1 MVDSVERAFATFSPS
16 PEGRDLKASW
26 VRSQKAGLDPS
37 KPMDPPTS
45 DSVDTE
51 SRLFRAAAPV
61 LDRVRSEIDGERL
74 SVMLVGAKAEMLA
87 TINGCAQIDSVVARI
102 GATPGALWREDT
114 TGTNALATPF
124 VTREPLFVRGPQHYV
139 EGLHDY
145 SCYGRP
151 IFSPLNGQLV
161 GVLDIMSD
169 AGAESALM
177 RPFVDSAIAEI
188 ERNIK
193 RSVGTRSQS
202 VIRAFEEAAQ
212 HPAAMVVAVSRSMVL
227 QSAAAARVLS
237 STDLAWLQQL
247 AEGLHRS
254 TRTEIELTSG
264 YSAQLDMEVVG
275 DSDGVLI
282 RVQSRQRPMVPRT
295 AEPLRHWSRMRRW
308 FDDFRIGN
316 ASGVIVGESGTGRS
330 TALREAAGTQSH
342 CTIDGRSSD
351 KTEVEAK
358 LRALA
363 GGPCHDLLVI
373 DNLDQLSTVSQALVE
388 NLLIVGAPR
397 ILAATTMSDADS
409 ARLLDLFECRLDL
422 PTLRA
427 QRSELL
433 TTLNEL
439 AGPGVRY
446 RFTAQATRVLE
457 SYSWPG
463 NHRELSTM
471 LRSLARLRGALVDV
485 ADLPTELRM
494 KSTTKSMTPWQQASR
509 DAIIRALESC
519 HGNKAHAAEYLGIS
533 RSTLY
538 HHIKEYGIIG

>member
-1 MVDSVERAFATFSPS
+1 MVDNFKGAFATFPASQQ
-16 PEGRDLKASW
+16 GFNLQASW
-26 VRSQKAGLDPS
+26 VRSQQAGLDPS
-37 KPMDPPTS
+37 KPMDPPTA
-45 DSVDTE
+45 DGVDTE

-61 LDRVRSEIDGERL
+61 LERVRNEIDGERL
-74 SVMLVGAKAEMLA
+74 SVMLVGANAEMLT
-87 TINGCAQIDSVVARI
+87 TINGCTQIDSVVARI
-102 GATPGALWREDT
+102 GATPGALWREET

-124 VTREPLFVRGPQHYV
+124 VTREPLFVRGPEHYV
-139 EGLHDY
+139 EGLHSY

-177 RPFVDSAIAEI
+177 RPFVDSAIADI
-188 ERNIK
+188 QRNIK
-193 RSVGTRSQS
+193 NSIGSRGQS

-247 AEGLHRS
+247 AEGLHGS

-264 YSAQLDMEVVG
+264 HTAQLDMEMVG
-275 DSDGVLI
+275 ESDGVLV
-282 RVQSRQRPMVPRT
+282 RVQSRQRPIIPRT
-295 AEPLRHWSRMRRW
+295 AEPLRHWSRMRQW
-308 FDDFRIGN
+308 FDDFQNGT
-316 ASGVIVGESGTGRS
+316 ASGVIVGELGSGRS
-330 TALREAAGTQSH
+330 TALREAAGKQPH
-342 CTIDGRSSD
+342 GAIDGRLD
-351 KTEVEAK
+351 KIEVEDR
-358 LRALA
+358 LRALVSR
-363 GGPCHDLLVI
+363 PCHELITI
-373 DNLDQLSTVSQALVE
+373 DNLDQLSTLSQAFVE
-388 NLLIVGAPR
+388 KLLTVGSPR
-397 ILAATTMSDADS
+397 ILAATGISDTNS
-409 ARLLDLFECRLDL
+409 SRLLDLFEDRLDL

-446 RFTAQATRVLE
+446 RFTTQATRVLE

-463 NHRELSTM
+463 NYRELSIM
-471 LRSLARLRGALVDV
+471 LRSMARLRGALIDV
-485 ADLPTELRM
+485 ADLPAELRM
-494 KSTTKSMTPWQQASR
+494 KSTTKSMSPWQQASR
-509 DAIIRALESC
+509 DAIIRAMESC

-538 HHIKEYGIIG
+538 HRIKEYGIIG

>member
-1 MVDSVERAFATFSPS
+1 MVDSFERASVRFSAS
-16 PEGRDLKASW
+16 REGRNLKASW
-26 VRSQKAGLDPS
+26 ARSQQAGLDPS

-45 DSVDTE
+45 DNVDTE
-51 SRLFRAAAPV
+51 SRLFRAAAPI

-102 GATPGALWREDT
+102 GATPGALWREET

-124 VTREPLFVRGPQHYV
+124 VTNEPLFVRGPEHYV
-139 EGLHDY
+139 EGLHNY

-151 IFSPLNGQLV
+151 ILSPLNGQLV

-177 RPFVDSAIAEI
+177 RPFVDSTIAEI

-193 RSVGTRSQS
+193 RSVGSRSQS

-227 QSAAAARVLS
+227 QSSAAARVLS
-237 STDLAWLQQL
+237 STDLAWMQQL

-254 TRTEIELTSG
+254 TRSEIELTSG
-264 YSAQLDMEVVG
+264 HTAQLAMEPIE
-275 DSDGVLI
+275 DADGVLI
-282 RVQSRQRPMVPRT
+282 RVQSRQRPVVPRT
-295 AEPLRHWSRMRRW
+295 AEPLRHWSRMRQW
-308 FDDFRIGN
+308 FDEFRTDN

-330 TALREAAGTQSH
+330 TALQEATSAQSH

-351 KTEVEAK
+351 KTETEAK
-358 LRALA
+358 LRAWA
-363 GGPCHDLLVI
+363 SEPCHDLLVI
-373 DNLDQLSTVSQALVE
+373 DNLDQLSDLSQALVE
-388 NLLIVGAPR
+388 KLLIVGAPR
-397 ILAATTMSDADS
+397 ILAATADTDS
-409 ARLLDLFECRLDL
+409 ARLLDLFERRLDL

-446 RFTAQATRVLE
+446 RFTLQATRVLE

-471 LRSLARLRGALVDV
+471 LRSLVRLRGTTIDV
-485 ADLPTELRM
+485 ADLPIELRT

-538 HHIKEYGIIG
+538 HHIKECGIVG

>member
-1 MVDSVERAFATFSPS
+1 MVKSFERASARFSAS
-16 PEGRDLKASW
+16 REGRNLKASW
-26 VRSQKAGLDPS
+26 ARSQQAGLDPS
-37 KPMDPPTS
+37 KPMNPPTS
-45 DSVDTE
+45 GSVDTE

-102 GATPGALWREDT
+102 GATPGALWREET

-124 VTREPLFVRGPQHYV
+124 VTREPLFVRGSEHYI
-139 EGLHDY
+139 EGLHNY

-151 IFSPLNGQLV
+151 VFSPLNGQLV

-177 RPFVDSAIAEI
+177 RPFVDSVITEI

-193 RSVGTRSQS
+193 RSVGSRSQS
-202 VIRAFEEAAQ
+202 VICAFEAAAR

-227 QSAAAARVLS
+227 QSSAAARVLS
-237 STDLAWLQQL
+237 STDLAWMQQL

-254 TRTEIELTSG
+254 TRSEIELTSG
-264 YSAQLDMEVVG
+264 HTAQLDMEPIE
-275 DSDGVLI
+275 DADGVLI
-282 RVQSRQRPMVPRT
+282 RVQSRQRPVVPRT
-295 AEPLRHWSRMRRW
+295 AEPLRHWSRMRQW
-308 FDDFRIGN
+308 FDEFRTDN
-316 ASGVIVGESGTGRS
+316 VSGVIVGESGTGRS
-330 TALREAAGTQSH
+330 TALQEAAGAEPH

-363 GGPCHDLLVI
+363 IGPCHDLLLI
-373 DNLDQLSTVSQALVE
+373 DNLDQLSALSQALVE
-388 NLLIVGAPR
+388 KLLLGAPR
-397 ILAATTMSDADS
+397 ILAATADTDNT
-409 ARLLDLFECRLDL
+409 RLLSLFERRLDL

-433 TTLNEL
+433 TTLNAL

-446 RFTAQATRVLE
+446 RFTLQASRVLE

-471 LRSLARLRGALVDV
+471 LRSLVRLRGTTIDV
-485 ADLPTELRM
+485 ADLPIELRT

-538 HHIKEYGIIG
+538 HHIKECGIVG